1 MDNAYMYMNETYMNV
16 KQRYQII
23 AIIKYSFYTMT
34 ADNNVLLLYNK
45 LWKLKFSLKRG
56 LAF

>member
-45 LWKLKFSLKRG
+45 LWKLKFS
-56 LAF
+56 